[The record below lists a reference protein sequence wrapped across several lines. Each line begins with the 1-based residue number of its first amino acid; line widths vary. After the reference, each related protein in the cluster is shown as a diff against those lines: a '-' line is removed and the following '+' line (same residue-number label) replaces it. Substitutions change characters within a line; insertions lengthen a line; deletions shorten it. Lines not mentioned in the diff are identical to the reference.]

1 MNAEQAELMARLFE
15 VEKNQKETLSLLEEM
30 VSFLTVLTES
40 VVAGSMIV
48 GTMEE
53 LRKLNEKIKEVIK

>member
-15 VEKNQKETLSLLEEM
+15 VEKNQKETLSLLEEV

-40 VVAGSMIV
+40 VVAGSMIA